1 MNARPERGAGLTL
14 LEHDTYAVRI
24 DVFQVARPHQQ
35 PALVA
40 AMADRVRRDLGDGLI
55 NSGAVLR
62 GHGGKDVATVAV
74 TTTPALSAGR
84 RPDLYTVEIVDRLS
98 GEKQSIIEQ
107 GSPLFH
113 FVNVFQI
120 APGRRDAMV
129 DYFAHTIPYVRK
141 QPGYVATNLLVSLD
155 GRQAVN
161 IGQYHLREH
170 FLAIF
175 RQPDV
180 LASFARGYPKR
191 IMAPIAGVIP
201 RPPRLRLYDLALVA
215 DGQPSSRP

>member
-1 MNARPERGAGLTL
+1 MNARPDRAASLTL
-14 LEHDTYAVRI
+14 LEHDTHAVRI
-24 DVFQVARPHQQ
+24 DVFQVTQPHQQ
-35 PALVA
+35 AGLIA
-40 AMADRVRRDLGDGLI
+40 AMVDRVHRDLRDNLI

-62 GHGGKDVATVAV
+62 GHGGKDVATIAA
-74 TTTPALSAGR
+74 TTTPTAPAGG

-98 GEKQSIIEQ
+98 GERYSPIEQ

-155 GRQAVN
+155 GSQAVN
-161 IGQYHLREH
+161 IGQYHTRTQ

-180 LASFARGYPKR
+180 LASFARGYAKR
-191 IMAPIAGVIP
+191 IMAPVAGVIP

-215 DGQPSSRP
+215 DGQSSSPL

>member
-1 MNARPERGAGLTL
+1 MNARPEQAARLTL
-14 LEHDTYAVRI
+14 LEHDAKAVRL
-24 DVFQVARPHQQ
+24 DVFQVTRPHQQ

-40 AMADRVRRDLGDGLI
+40 AMADRVRSDLRDGRIG
-55 NSGAVLR
+55 SGAVLC
-62 GHGGKDVATVAV
+62 GHSGKDVATVAV
-74 TTTPALSAGR
+74 TTTLARSGGD

-98 GEKQSIIEQ
+98 GEKQSVIEQ

-113 FVNVFQI
+113 FVNVFQV
-120 APGRRDAMV
+120 ASGRRGAMI

-155 GRQAVN
+155 GRLAVN
-161 IGQYHLREH
+161 IGQYRTRKH

-180 LASFARGYPKR
+180 IASFALGYPKR
-191 IMAPIAGVIP
+191 IMAPVAGVIP

-215 DGQPSSRP
+215 DGQPFLRS